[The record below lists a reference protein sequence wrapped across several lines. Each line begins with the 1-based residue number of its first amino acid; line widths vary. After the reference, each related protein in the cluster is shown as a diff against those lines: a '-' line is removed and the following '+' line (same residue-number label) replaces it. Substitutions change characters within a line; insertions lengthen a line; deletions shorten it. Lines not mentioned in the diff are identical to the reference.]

1 MSFGIETEP
10 GQDGQA
16 LVMRLHGSVTYEEAP
31 RLHEALFRAIE
42 TGDANSLRVD
52 LSAVERIDTAG
63 LAVLI
68 EGLMATRKRHP
79 RLELCSPSPAVEKMF
94 QLAGFVSLMS
104 EQSDAR
110 FYDALRRC
118 CGDDPLRRRG
128 LGAARREGSS
138 GSSEPGEPGV

>member
-1 MSFGIETEP
+1 
-10 GQDGQA
+10 
-16 LVMRLHGSVTYEEAP
+16 MRLHGTVTYEEAP
-31 RLHEALFRAIE
+31 RLHDALFQAIE
-42 TGDANSLRVD
+42 DGGSNTLRVD

-63 LAVLI
+63 LAVLV
-68 EGLMATRKRHP
+68 EGLMATRKRRP

-118 CGDDPLRRRG
+118 CGEDPMRRRG
-128 LGAARREGSS
+128 RGVARREGDS
-138 GSSEPGEPGV
+138 GSTDSGESGG